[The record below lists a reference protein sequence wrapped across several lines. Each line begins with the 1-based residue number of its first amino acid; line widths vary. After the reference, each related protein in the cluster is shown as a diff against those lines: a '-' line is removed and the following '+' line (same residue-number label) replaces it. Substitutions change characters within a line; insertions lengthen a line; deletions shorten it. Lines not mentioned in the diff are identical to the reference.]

1 MDADVA
7 APLAKAKAAK
17 ARTARATRAIC
28 SSRLLPLPPLPP
40 LPLLPLLPLLPSLS
54 SPPLPR
60 PPLRAPAT
68 QLLPLEKVRALEAE
82 QDRKQILS
90 WPLSDPSSRHPHPVR
105 EASRSLLS
113 GLQLLEPAFYYSS

>member
-7 APLAKAKAAK
+7 APLAKARAAK

-28 SSRLLPLPPLPP
+28 SSRLLPLPP
-40 LPLLPLLPLLPSLS
+40 LPLLPLLPSLS

-68 QLLPLEKVRALEAE
+68 QLLPLEEVRALEAE
-82 QDRKQILS
+82 QDRKQVLS

>member
-7 APLAKAKAAK
+7 APLAKARAAK

-40 LPLLPLLPLLPSLS
+40 LPLLPLLPSLS

-68 QLLPLEKVRALEAE
+68 QLLPLEEVRALEAE
-82 QDRKQILS
+82 QDRKQVLS
-90 WPLSDPSSRHPHPVR
+90 WPPSDPSSRHPHPVR
-105 EASRSLLS
+105 EASLSLLS

>member
-7 APLAKAKAAK
+7 APLAKARAAK
-17 ARTARATRAIC
+17 ARTARATRANC

-40 LPLLPLLPLLPSLS
+40 LPLLPLLPSLS

-68 QLLPLEKVRALEAE
+68 QLLPLEEVRALEAE
-82 QDRKQILS
+82 QDRKQVLS

>member
-7 APLAKAKAAK
+7 APLAKARAAK

-40 LPLLPLLPLLPSLS
+40 LPLLPLLPSLS

-68 QLLPLEKVRALEAE
+68 QLLPLEEVRALEAE
-82 QDRKQILS
+82 QDRKQVLS
-90 WPLSDPSSRHPHPVR
+90 WPLSDPSSRHPHRVR